1 VRVVTTGIGPAA
13 AARAAAAELGE
24 DVTVVVVAG
33 LAGGCDPEL
42 VTGTVV
48 VATGLCDP
56 GGRCLDAPRLEPAVF
71 AAVLAAAAPAVA
83 GTVASGAAVA
93 DDPAARA
100 RIAATGAIAV
110 ETEAAGW
117 APACLRAGVPLLVVR
132 AVLDTPTRPLGAAAS
147 LVRQGAT
154 TPSAWRLLQL
164 GARPATWSTLAR
176 LARVA
181 SGVEG
186 RAAAAAVAAAD
197 TLRKRDH

>member
-1 VRVVTTGIGPAA
+1 
-13 AARAAAAELGE
+13 
-24 DVTVVVVAG
+24 
-33 LAGGCDPEL
+33 
-42 VTGTVV
+42 
-48 VATGLCDP
+48 
-56 GGRCLDAPRLEPAVF
+56 
-71 AAVLAAAAPAVA
+71 
-83 GTVASGAAVA
+83 VASGDAVA

-100 RIAATGAIAV
+100 RIASTGAIAV

-132 AVLDTPTRPLGAAAS
+132 AVLDTPTRPLGAAAN

-176 LARVA
+176 LARIA
-181 SGVEG
+181 SGVEE

-197 TLRKRDH
+197 TLRKWDHGAP